1 MFTPPFSM
9 SPYLLNG
16 KECDNKNV
24 FNNQEGVK
32 LYKRETLQKT
42 VDRKTYDRKLV
53 EEERTLYS
61 RTNLLY
67 TIETVETTQWKVR

>member
-1 MFTPPFSM
+1 M